1 MTGIIIAFFLPI
13 YIIGLLVMALLQMLG
28 GKFVAKIDNAT
39 YGSAFLI
46 SLFSSL
52 GTAIVLTLLGKM
64 GLLGN
69 MGVGIVFSILL
80 SVASLAY
87 VTKLKW
93 KCPDFGTA
101 IKASSINIIVT
112 VIFWVVILSKFSQF
126 L

>member
-28 GKFVAKIDNAT
+28 GKFIAKLENAT

-52 GTAIVLTLLGKM
+52 ATSIILILLGTM
-64 GLLGN
+64 GLLSN
-69 MGVGIVFSILL
+69 MGVSIVFSILL

-93 KCPDFGTA
+93 KCSDFVTA

-112 VIFWVVILSKFSQF
+112 VTFWVIILSKFSRY